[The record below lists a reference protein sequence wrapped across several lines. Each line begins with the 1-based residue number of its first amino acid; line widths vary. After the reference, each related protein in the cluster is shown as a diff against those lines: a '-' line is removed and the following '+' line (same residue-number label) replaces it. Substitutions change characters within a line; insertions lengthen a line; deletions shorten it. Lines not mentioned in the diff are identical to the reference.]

1 MDNPTALRQQFS
13 QILDEIRRDVVR
25 MGGRVNDL
33 VKQAVDAALTGDL
46 ELAHG
51 VIAND
56 DEIDRYEEE
65 IHRRTVLT
73 VLQEAPVAADYRF
86 LVSALGVVGEVEKA
100 ADDAVKLARRVKKLS
115 GHFPTEMKVALQ
127 ELGEVSRQMFSASL
141 KLFTDYSEELA
152 LEIIANDKD
161 VDTRYSQARNRV
173 IEMIRENPENS
184 ENLIRTIDSF
194 HALEHVADHAVE
206 IARRMKMLYEA
217 RPSS

>member
-1 MDNPTALRQQFS
+1 METPTALRQQFS

-33 VKQAVDAALTGDL
+33 IKLAVDAALAGDQ
-46 ELAHG
+46 ELAQK
-51 VIAND
+51 VITDD
-56 DEIDRYEEE
+56 DEIDLLEQE

-115 GHFPTEMKVALQ
+115 GQFPSELKVALM
-127 ELGEVSRQMFSASL
+127 ELGEESRRMFSSAL
-141 KLFTDYSEELA
+141 KLFTEYSPELA
-152 LEIIANDKD
+152 AEIIANDKD
-161 VDTRYSQARNRV
+161 IDTRYSQARNRV
-173 IEMIRENPENS
+173 IEMIRENPENTDG
-184 ENLIRTIDSF
+184 LVRTIDSF

-217 RPSS
+217 RPN